1 MPIRPELRPLYPSN
15 WREISS
21 KIRFDR
27 ARGKCEFCGAPHS
40 KFTRSD
46 IPDTFYD
53 SYDEAAFSVSDPHEN
68 DAKISRIILTTAHLD
83 HDPTNNADEN
93 LRALC
98 QKCHLAHD
106 LPHHLLSRR
115 INRERETRQ
124 GRLFP
129 REEPH
134 EIA

>member
-27 ARGKCEFCGAPHS
+27 ARGKCEFCGARHGWYRGRNGILWEPS
-40 KFTRSD
+40 IVDYLSLLELAEF
-46 IPDTFYD
+46 
-53 SYDEAAFSVSDPHEN
+53 
-68 DAKISRIILTTAHLD
+68 AKIVLTTAHLD

-129 REEPH
+129 REE
-134 EIA
+134 A